1 YQEQIKQFYAIVMKP
16 DQSEVKVEFN
26 VENKNVF
33 ECDKVASILV
43 IFCRIGSHSIGAI
56 LTFIG
61 KPEQISKKKFKVE
74 NGDLII
80 ERTFVPNSNKIDFN
94 KEVQLLI
101 DNISSKYIDEYDVFY
116 NWGQ

>member
-1 YQEQIKQFYAIVMKP
+1 
-16 DQSEVKVEFN
+16 
-26 VENKNVF
+26 
-33 ECDKVASILV
+33 DKVASILV
-43 IFCRIGSHSIGAI
+43 IFCRIGRQSIGAI

-61 KPEQISKKKFKVE
+61 KPEQLSKKKFKVE